1 MVGNIST
8 ASLCNC
14 FHVGLISI
22 SEVNM
27 TLQTT
32 DYRHCRGQQLLKGS
46 KDFFVIVFCCISVS
60 NTDLERVI
68 GTGRKEEGSQE
79 AHDMSL
85 R

>member
-1 MVGNIST
+1 MVGYFT

-32 DYRHCRGQQLLKGS
+32 TAAIKGS
-46 KDFFVIVFCCISVS
+46 KDFLVGVLCWLCCISVS

>member
-1 MVGNIST
+1 
-8 ASLCNC
+8 
-14 FHVGLISI
+14 
-22 SEVNM
+22 M

-32 DYRHCRGQQLLKGS
+32 TAAIKGS
-46 KDFFVIVFCCISVS
+46 KDFLVKLGSSWCISVS

-68 GTGRKEEGSQE
+68 GAGRKEEGSQE